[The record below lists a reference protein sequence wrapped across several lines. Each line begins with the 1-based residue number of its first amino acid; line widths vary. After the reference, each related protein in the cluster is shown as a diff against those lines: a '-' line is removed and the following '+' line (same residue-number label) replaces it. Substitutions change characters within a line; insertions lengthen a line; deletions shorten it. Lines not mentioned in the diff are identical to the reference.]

1 MKTLRFSAV
10 LVLLMLTRC
19 ASIDL
24 ESEFLHD
31 NELQARILEQTS
43 DAFADID
50 PLFLSDELKE
60 QLDSY
65 IGYVRDER
73 KRVELLQDF
82 LYDDAHLG
90 ITYSAEKTHTA
101 MELYNARSGNCLSA
115 MNLYVAMARHLG
127 IEARF
132 QRVDVQPSWDKRGG
146 LLVLS
151 QHINATGRFDRTIR
165 YVADFT
171 PEIALQQ
178 LTSKVISDTQARA
191 LYFNNLG
198 VEALVAHD
206 YEGAIAYF
214 KNALFL
220 DPENAIA
227 WNNVGAA
234 FNRVGDRAL
243 AQYSY
248 RTAFELDGNSAT
260 AIANLAKFYHVQGDT
275 RRARAYEL
283 AIERFNAINPY
294 YYYAQGHVAYGEG
307 DLALARKAFER
318 ALALKEEEPDF
329 YVALG
334 RIYFEQGDFVAARK
348 LSREAEELVLLNEEI
363 YRPSNSRL
371 RVLERESG
379 DAEGAGEGLRIIFA
393 H

>member
-1 MKTLRFSAV
+1 MKTLRFSVV
-10 LVLLMLTRC
+10 LVLMLTRC
-19 ASIDL
+19 ASIEL

-31 NELQARILEQTS
+31 NELQARVLDQTS

-65 IGYVRDER
+65 IGYVRDDR

-82 LYDDAHLG
+82 LYDEANLG
-90 ITYSAEKTHTA
+90 IIYSAEKTHTA

-151 QHINATGRFDRTIR
+151 QHINATGRFDQTIR

-198 VEALVAHD
+198 VEALVAHN

-234 FNRVGDRAL
+234 FNRIGDRAL

-260 AIANLAKFYHVQGDT
+260 AIANLAKFYHAQGDT

-283 AIERFNAINPY
+283 AIERFNAMNPY
-294 YYYAQGHVAYGEG
+294 YHYAQGHVAYGEG

-334 RIYFEQGDFVAARK
+334 RIYFEQGDLVAARK

-371 RVLERESG
+371 RVLERASG
-379 DAEGAGEGLRIIFA
+379 DVEGAGGGLRIIFA

>member
-10 LVLLMLTRC
+10 LVLMLTRC

-31 NELQARILEQTS
+31 NELQARVLDQTS

-50 PLFLSDELKE
+50 PLFLSDELKG

-82 LYDDAHLG
+82 LYDEANLG

-151 QHINATGRFDRTIR
+151 QHINATGRFDQTIR

-198 VEALVAHD
+198 VEALVAHN

-260 AIANLAKFYHVQGDT
+260 AIANLAKFYHAQGDT

-283 AIERFNAINPY
+283 AIERFNAMNPY
-294 YYYAQGHVAYGEG
+294 YHYAQGHVAYGEG

-334 RIYFEQGDFVAARK
+334 RIYFEQGDLVAARK

-379 DAEGAGEGLRIIFA
+379 DAEGAGGGLRIIFA

>member
-10 LVLLMLTRC
+10 LVLMLTRC

-31 NELQARILEQTS
+31 NELQARVLDRTS

-50 PLFLSDELKE
+50 PLFLSDELKG
-60 QLDSY
+60 QLDSF
-65 IGYVRDER
+65 IGYVRDDR
-73 KRVELLQDF
+73 KRVELLQNF
-82 LYDDAHLG
+82 LYDEAHLG

-151 QHINATGRFDRTIR
+151 QHINATGRFDQTIR

-198 VEALVAHD
+198 VEALVAHN
-206 YEGAIAYF
+206 YEVAIAYF

-220 DPENAIA
+220 DPGNAIA

-234 FNRVGDRAL
+234 FNRVGDRVL

-248 RTAFELDGNSAT
+248 QSAFELDGTSAT
-260 AIANLAKFYHVQGDT
+260 AIANLAKFYHAEGDT

-283 AIERFNAINPY
+283 AIERFNAMNPY
-294 YYYAQGHVAYGEG
+294 YHYAQGHVAYGEG
-307 DLALARKAFER
+307 DLGLARKAFER
-318 ALALKEEEPDF
+318 ALELKEEEPDF
-329 YVALG
+329 YVALR
-334 RIYFEQGDFVAARK
+334 RIYFEQGDLVAARK

-363 YRPSNSRL
+363 YRPSDSRL

-379 DAEGAGEGLRIIFA
+379 DAEGAGGGLRIIFA

>member
-10 LVLLMLTRC
+10 LVLMLTRC
-19 ASIDL
+19 ASVDL
-24 ESEFLHD
+24 ESEFRHD
-31 NELQARILEQTS
+31 NELQARILDQTS

-50 PLFLSDELKE
+50 LLFLSDELKGR
-60 QLDSY
+60 LDVY

-82 LYDDAHLG
+82 LYDEANLG
-90 ITYSAEKTHTA
+90 IIYSAEKTHTA

-151 QHINATGRFDRTIR
+151 QHINATGRFDQAIR

-275 RRARAYEL
+275 RRARVYEL
-283 AIERFNAINPY
+283 AIERFNAMNPY
-294 YYYAQGHVAYGEG
+294 YHYAQGHVAYGEG

-334 RIYFEQGDFVAARK
+334 RIYFEQGDLVAARK

-379 DAEGAGEGLRIIFA
+379 DAEGAGGGLRIIFA

>member
-1 MKTLRFSAV
+1 MKTLRFSVV
-10 LVLLMLTRC
+10 LVLMLTRC
-19 ASIDL
+19 ASIEL

-31 NELQARILEQTS
+31 NELQARVLDQTS

-50 PLFLSDELKE
+50 PLFLSDELKG
-60 QLDSY
+60 QLDRY

-82 LYDDAHLG
+82 LYDEANLG
-90 ITYSAEKTHTA
+90 IIYSAEKTHTA

-151 QHINATGRFDRTIR
+151 QHINATGRFDQTIR

-198 VEALVAHD
+198 VEALVAHN

-214 KNALFL
+214 KNALYL

-260 AIANLAKFYHVQGDT
+260 AIANLAKFYHAQGDT

-283 AIERFNAINPY
+283 AIERFNAMNPY
-294 YYYAQGHVAYGEG
+294 YHYAQGHVAYGEG

-334 RIYFEQGDFVAARK
+334 RIYFEQGDLVAARK
-348 LSREAEELVLLNEEI
+348 LSREAEELVLLNDEI

-379 DAEGAGEGLRIIFA
+379 DAEGAGGGLRIIFA

>member
-1 MKTLRFSAV
+1 MKTLRFSVV
-10 LVLLMLTRC
+10 LVLMLTHC
-19 ASIDL
+19 TSIDL

-31 NELQARILEQTS
+31 NELQARVLDQTS

-50 PLFLSDELKE
+50 PLFLSDELKG
-60 QLDSY
+60 QLDRY

-82 LYDDAHLG
+82 LYDEANLG
-90 ITYSAEKTHTA
+90 IIYSAEKTHTA

-151 QHINATGRFDRTIR
+151 QHINATGRFDQTIR

-198 VEALVAHD
+198 VEALVAHN

-214 KNALFL
+214 KNALYL

-260 AIANLAKFYHVQGDT
+260 AIANLAKFYHAQGDT

-283 AIERFNAINPY
+283 AIERFNAMNPY
-294 YYYAQGHVAYGEG
+294 YHYAQGHVAYGEG

-334 RIYFEQGDFVAARK
+334 RIYSEQGDLVAARK

-379 DAEGAGEGLRIIFA
+379 DAEGAGGGLRIIFA

>member
-1 MKTLRFSAV
+1 MKTLRFYAV
-10 LVLLMLTRC
+10 LVLMLTRC

-24 ESEFLHD
+24 ESEFRHD
-31 NELQARILEQTS
+31 NELQARILDQTS

-50 PLFLSDELKE
+50 PLFLSDELKGR
-60 QLDSY
+60 LDVY

-82 LYDDAHLG
+82 LYDEANLG
-90 ITYSAEKTHTA
+90 IIYSAEKTHTA

-151 QHINATGRFDRTIR
+151 QHINATGRFDQTIR

-198 VEALVAHD
+198 VEALVAHN

-283 AIERFNAINPY
+283 AIERFNAMNPY
-294 YYYAQGHVAYGEG
+294 YHYAQGHVAYGEG
-307 DLALARKAFER
+307 DLALVRKAFER

-334 RIYFEQGDFVAARK
+334 RIYFEQGDLVAARK

-379 DAEGAGEGLRIIFA
+379 DAEGAGGGLRIIFV

>member
-1 MKTLRFSAV
+1 MKTLRFSVV
-10 LVLLMLTRC
+10 LVLMLTRC
-19 ASIDL
+19 ASIEL

-31 NELQARILEQTS
+31 NELQARVLDQTS

-50 PLFLSDELKE
+50 PLFLSDELKG
-60 QLDSY
+60 QLDRY

-82 LYDDAHLG
+82 LYDEANLG
-90 ITYSAEKTHTA
+90 IIYSAEKTHTA

-151 QHINATGRFDRTIR
+151 QHINATGRFDQTIR

-198 VEALVAHD
+198 VEALVAHN

-214 KNALFL
+214 KNALYL

-260 AIANLAKFYHVQGDT
+260 AIANLAKFYHAQGDT

-283 AIERFNAINPY
+283 AIERFNAMNPY
-294 YYYAQGHVAYGEG
+294 YHYAQGHVAYGEG

-334 RIYFEQGDFVAARK
+334 RIYSEQGDLVAARK

-379 DAEGAGEGLRIIFA
+379 DAEGAGGGLRIIFA

>member
-1 MKTLRFSAV
+1 MKTLRFSVV
-10 LVLLMLTRC
+10 LVLMLTRC
-19 ASIDL
+19 ASIEL

-31 NELQARILEQTS
+31 NELQARVLDQTS

-50 PLFLSDELKE
+50 PLFLSDELKG
-60 QLDSY
+60 QLDRY

-82 LYDDAHLG
+82 LYDEANLG
-90 ITYSAEKTHTA
+90 IIYSAEKTHTA

-151 QHINATGRFDRTIR
+151 QHINATGRFDQTIR

-198 VEALVAHD
+198 VEALVAHN

-214 KNALFL
+214 KNALYL

-260 AIANLAKFYHVQGDT
+260 AIANLAKFYHAQGDT

-283 AIERFNAINPY
+283 AIERFNAMNPY
-294 YYYAQGHVAYGEG
+294 YHYAQGHVAYGEG

-318 ALALKEEEPDF
+318 ALALKEEPDF

-334 RIYFEQGDFVAARK
+334 RIYFEQGDLVAARK
-348 LSREAEELVLLNEEI
+348 LSREAEELVLLNDEI

-371 RVLERESG
+371 RVLERG
-379 DAEGAGEGLRIIFA
+379 NLDAEGAGGGLRIIFA

>member
-1 MKTLRFSAV
+1 MKTLRFSVV
-10 LVLLMLTRC
+10 LVLMLTRC
-19 ASIDL
+19 ASIEL

-31 NELQARILEQTS
+31 NELQARVLDQTS

-65 IGYVRDER
+65 IGYVRDDR
-73 KRVELLQDF
+73 KRVELLQNF
-82 LYDDAHLG
+82 LYDEANLG
-90 ITYSAEKTHTA
+90 IIYSAEKTHTA

-151 QHINATGRFDRTIR
+151 QHINATGRFDQTIR

-198 VEALVAHD
+198 VEALVAHN

-234 FNRVGDRAL
+234 FNRIGDRAL

-248 RTAFELDGNSAT
+248 RTALALDGSSAT
-260 AIANLAKFYHVQGDT
+260 AIANLAKFYHAQGDT

-283 AIERFNAINPY
+283 AIERFNAMNPY
-294 YYYAQGHVAYGEG
+294 YHYAQGHVAYGEG

-334 RIYFEQGDFVAARK
+334 RIYFEQGDLVAARK

-379 DAEGAGEGLRIIFA
+379 DAEGAGGGLRIIFA